1 MTTWLFVPVPSAGEA
16 ERDPAGFLPGRC
28 SSGHVSGPRWEGK
41 PVTEARGVRSGKGFR
56 RCAPQEG
63 WGPEPSPVR
72 RKGPKFQE
80 TQSRWLVSTWLGLH
94 PPHPPRLS
102 ASWQRSRA
110 SHVPGLTD
118 SPDHGFPSFASF
130 SCQTQLGKE
139 DPAHSRRTSI
149 PGCLGITRP
158 FWAIGHPR
166 LMLVPS
172 LGSRRRGSPS
182 QAPCPSDPPAPAAA
196 GCVRL
201 WATSECAEG

>member
-1 MTTWLFVPVPSAGEA
+1 MRT
-16 ERDPAGFLPGRC
+16 
-28 SSGHVSGPRWEGK
+28 SGGLG
-41 PVTEARGVRSGKGFR
+41 T
-56 RCAPQEG
+56 
-63 WGPEPSPVR
+63 EPSPVR
-72 RKGPKFQE
+72 RKGPRFQE
-80 TQSRWLVSTWLGLH
+80 TQSRWLVSTWLGLR

-166 LMLVPS
+166 LTLVPS
-172 LGSRRRGSPS
+172 LGSSRRGSPS
-182 QAPCPSDPPAPAAA
+182 QAPRPSDPPASAAA

-201 WATSECAEG
+201 LATSEYAEGEGTGGSGTEGLRVALFSRRPGGKTWSAKPSERPPREKPSSQGMGLWGKAAS